1 MRTRIPAALI
11 FILLAVSARQAFAQ
25 SLADIAR
32 QEEERRKSLP
42 EHAKLYTN
50 KDLGSVPASAPA
62 PVPAATSGGKEQTG
76 SSATK
81 DDDSKRNDTD
91 AKDTSGKDTSG
102 KDGSATGDAKGGTS
116 AKGSPAA
123 NTQQAW
129 ASRKKTLQ
137 DQLDR
142 DQVFSDALQSRINAL
157 LTDFTNHDDP
167 VQRAA
172 IERDRQKALSELGQ
186 LTKKLQEDK
195 KAVADLEEE
204 ARRAGVPPGWLR

>member
-11 FILLAVSARQAFAQ
+11 FILLAVSARQALAQ

-62 PVPAATSGGKEQTG
+62 PVPAATSGGKEQTD
-76 SSATK
+76 SNATK

-123 NTQQAW
+123 NTQQSW

-137 DQLDR
+137 D
-142 DQVFSDALQSRINAL
+142 
-157 LTDFTNHDDP
+157 
-167 VQRAA
+167 
-172 IERDRQKALSELGQ
+172 
-186 LTKKLQEDK
+186 
-195 KAVADLEEE
+195 
-204 ARRAGVPPGWLR
+204 